1 MTPMSLGVRGW
12 KSKMVKTGWGD
23 LIQCT
28 KSINS
33 VLTSIKT
40 GLNIFINEKSPKM
53 LQTGPFGGPETPRW
67 AVRNIKKKFKGRRKF
82 QTNAPKQSFPFLYDL
97 EGVFRP
103 KHGKTLYSYCFPIHF
118 L

>member
-1 MTPMSLGVRGW
+1 MGGVGIQNG
-12 KSKMVKTGWGD
+12 SKRVGRD

-40 GLNIFINEKSPKM
+40 GLNIIINEKSPKM
-53 LQTGPFGGPETPRW
+53 LQTGPFGGPETPPAGRCE
-67 AVRNIKKKFKGRRKF
+67 ISKKFKGRRKF

-103 KHGKTLYSYCFPIHF
+103 KHGKTLYFYCFSIHF